1 MLRIFAGFDQRE
13 AEGYHVFCQSVLEW
27 ASMPVSI
34 TPLTG
39 QQRDGTNRFT
49 YERFLVPYYCNFK
62 GVALFVDGSDMLFR
76 QDPADLFAE
85 FHPGYCVQVVKHNY
99 TTKHPRKYLGT
110 VMESDNADYPRKN
123 WSSVMLWNC
132 EAEENYGLTPDYISR
147 SPGAHL
153 HRFGWLQDS
162 DIGSLEP
169 EWNYLVGEDDRL
181 SKLMSEP
188 KLLHYTLGIP
198 SISAYSD
205 CEYAREWFRT
215 RDRMLERPLVA
226 KGGYAQQK

>member
-13 AEGYHVFCQSVLEW
+13 AQGYHVFCQSVLDW
-27 ASMPVSI
+27 ASQPVSI

-49 YERFLVPYYCNFK
+49 YERFLVPYYCDFK

-85 FHPGYCVQVVKHNY
+85 FNSGYCAQVVKHHY
-99 TTKHPRKYLGT
+99 ETKHPRKYLGT
-110 VMESDNADYPRKN
+110 TMEADNADYPKKN
-123 WSSVMLWNC
+123 WSSVILWNC
-132 EAEENYGLTPDYISR
+132 EAEENYCLTPHYVSN

-169 EWNYLVGEDDRL
+169 DWNYLVGEETRVIV
-181 SKLMSEP
+181 P
-188 KLLHYTLGIP
+188 KLVHYTLGIP
-198 SISAYSD
+198 AIEAYAD
-205 CEYAREWFRT
+205 CEYANEWRRT
-215 RDRMLERPLVA
+215 RDRMLEQPLS
-226 KGGYAQQK
+226 KRGGYNAQSL